1 MKNYMDTTF
10 AATQSE
16 MQESLDNLKTLES
29 TLAGKKELQRNF
41 LSYIGTKPVRDGLKA
56 QKSEKARKA
65 YQESHSSDF
74 LIAEATVQYF
84 KACKWKSN
92 KLTIAKNTGYNDYR
106 EKHDRYRELQAIKAN
121 LEQMMNREQSQ
132 QKQQEQER

>member
-1 MKNYMDTTF
+1 MKDYMDTTF

-16 MQESLDNLKTLES
+16 MQEILDNLKTLES
-29 TLAGKKELQRNF
+29 TLAGTKELQRNF
-41 LSYIGTKPVRDGLKA
+41 LSYIGTKPVHDGLKA

-92 KLTIAKNTGYNDYR
+92 SLLSQRT
-106 EKHDRYRELQAIKAN
+106 QATTSIGKSESVSVN
-121 LEQMMNREQSQ
+121 C
-132 QKQQEQER
+132 KP